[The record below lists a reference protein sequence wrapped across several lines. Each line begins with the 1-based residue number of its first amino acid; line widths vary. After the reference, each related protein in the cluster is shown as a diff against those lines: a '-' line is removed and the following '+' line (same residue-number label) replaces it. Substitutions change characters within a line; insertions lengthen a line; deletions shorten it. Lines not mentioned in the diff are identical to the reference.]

1 MENVQMKI
9 EIEITEDD
17 IAKNIVPK
25 IKSAMIEI
33 ISGYQFNDTLKSE
46 IKKQLYSGL
55 GQMIDEQLKNSALI
69 EAKIAEE
76 IQAKIKRQLTQL
88 MSKK

>member
-1 MENVQMKI
+1 MKI

-17 IAKNIVPK
+17 IAKNILPK
-25 IKSAMIEI
+25 IKSTMVEI
-33 ISGYQFNDTLKSE
+33 ISGYQFNDMLKSE
-46 IKKQLYSGL
+46 IKKKLYSGL

-69 EAKIAEE
+69 ESKIAEE

>member
-1 MENVQMKI
+1 MKI

-17 IAKNIVPK
+17 IAKNILPK
-25 IKSAMIEI
+25 IKSTMVEI
-33 ISGYQFNDTLKSE
+33 ISGYQFNDMLKSE

>member
-1 MENVQMKI
+1 MKI

-17 IAKNIVPK
+17 IAKNILPK
-25 IKSAMIEI
+25 IKSTMVEI
-33 ISGYQFNDTLKSE
+33 ISGYQFNDMLKSE
-46 IKKQLYSGL
+46 IKKKLYSGL

>member
-1 MENVQMKI
+1 MKI

-25 IKSAMIEI
+25 IKSAMVEI
-33 ISGYQFNDTLKSE
+33 IGGYQFNDTFKSE
-46 IKKQLYSGL
+46 IKKKLYSGL

-69 EAKIAEE
+69 EAKITEE

>member
-1 MENVQMKI
+1 MKI

-17 IAKNIVPK
+17 IAKNILPK
-25 IKSAMIEI
+25 IKSTMVEI
-33 ISGYQFNDTLKSE
+33 ISGYQFNDMLKSE

-69 EAKIAEE
+69 EAKITEE